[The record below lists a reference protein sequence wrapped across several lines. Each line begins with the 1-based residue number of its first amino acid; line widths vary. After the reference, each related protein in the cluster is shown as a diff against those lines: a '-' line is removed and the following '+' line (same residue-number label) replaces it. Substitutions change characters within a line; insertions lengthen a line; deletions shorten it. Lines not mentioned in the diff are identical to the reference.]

1 MWGSGTL
8 DNKQLFIFIINIKKG
23 HNFNYVKD
31 LIKIPIENSKREC

>member
-8 DNKQLFIFIINIKKG
+8 DNKQLFIFIININKG
-23 HNFNYVKD
+23 HNYYVKD